1 MGEAEIMAR
10 EVKRR
15 RRRRRRRKGRVIW
28 DTFWVEFF
36 N

>member
-1 MGEAEIMAR
+1 MGEAEIVAR

-15 RRRRRRRKGRVIW
+15 RRRKGGVIW

>member
-10 EVKRR
+10 EVK